1 VFSVLMSILPKLADM
16 EKVTFNKLFGEFVRL
31 KRIELK
37 LSQAQL
43 GDKMEL
49 DFQYISRVERGLIS
63 PTLFWIIGLATSL
76 DMPLDVFIKEFADY
90 SGLETAAINP

>member
-1 VFSVLMSILPKLADM
+1 MFSSLKSILPKLVAMD
-16 EKVTFNKLFGEFVRL
+16 KATFNKVFGEFVRD
-31 KRIELK
+31 KRIGLK

-63 PTLFWIIGLATSL
+63 PTLFWIIGLATALEMSL
-76 DMPLDVFIKEFADY
+76 EGFIIELSDY
-90 SGLETAAINP
+90 SGLETATIKA

>member
-1 VFSVLMSILPKLADM
+1 MFSVLISILPKLAAM
-16 EKVTFNKLFGEFVRL
+16 EKATFNKLFGEFVRE
-31 KRIELK
+31 KRIGLK

-63 PTLFWIIGLATSL
+63 PTLYWISGLARSL
-76 DMPLDVFIKEFADY
+76 DLPLENFIKEFVDY
-90 SGLETAAINP
+90 SGLKTASINS